1 MNRNV
6 DETIKKQIIDHLY
19 WDSRLDSSKIKVEVN
34 NQKVRLSG
42 AVPTFKE
49 SEVALFDTWS
59 IPKVMG
65 VENKLFVRYPSA
77 IKAPTDSEIKKR
89 ILIQLDW
96 RSSMSGSDIEVSVK
110 NGNVTLQGH
119 VDAYWKKFR
128 MEQIASDTKGV
139 LQIDNKISIVPTKT
153 ILDEKIAEDITNAID
168 RSIAVDI
175 ENLDVRVE
183 KGKVTLS
190 GDVRSPIARDAALE
204 ITRNTLGVIEVANRL
219 SLK

>member
-1 MNRNV
+1 MNKTV
-6 DETIKKQIIDHLY
+6 DETIKKRVIDHLY
-19 WDSRLDSSKIKVEVN
+19 WDSRLDASKITVEVN

-42 AVPTFKE
+42 TVPTYKE
-49 SEVALFDTWS
+49 SEVALFDTWN
-59 IPKVMG
+59 IPKVQG
-65 VENKLFVRYPSA
+65 VENKLFVKYPSA
-77 IKAPTDSEIKKR
+77 IKPPTDSEIKKR
-89 ILIQLDW
+89 IMAQLDW
-96 RSSMSGSDIEVSVK
+96 RTSISESDIEVSVD

-128 MEQIASDTKGV
+128 MEQIISDTKGV
-139 LQIDNKISIVPTKT
+139 VQIENKISIVPTKT
-153 ILDEKIAEDITNAID
+153 IMDKKIAEDISQAID

-204 ITRNTLGVIEVANRL
+204 ITRNTLGVIDLANRL